1 MDIFQE
7 AFNEATLDLIERLTA
22 ENNHLTRITQADDV
36 LEVAVQLVDSV
47 TGKRLSSL
55 KNFIDKMKSMHGA
68 DYKATKYKK
77 GDQFISVSDYKA
89 LPNKAGW
96 LPVYKIYC
104 KSDDHTVIEY
114 SDNILSIRIHNLSH
128 WDKSR
133 YWATIRAIFGSG
145 LFEFKH
151 RTEPNAK
158 RIYNAAR
165 NTLLRHF
172 YIKRYEWGL
181 ILNPAISEVIHG
193 TLSRMIADNVPSI
206 KRELNTVY
214 LYDSKESQC
223 KIKIY
228 NIEAAKKGRNSQ
240 DPEFRVG
247 DRLKFEITYKHEY
260 FRKHKGL
267 TVNLLTVQNVIA
279 DLLYNDNKRLF
290 DTKLISKLKP
300 QELRDL
306 FTAATVNNRGEFM
319 ELFSD
324 NKTVQIATDKRL
336 TDIEYQI
343 AQLRQTMTDQV
354 AAQDNRM
361 SKLEERM
368 AKLESNNV
376 GYAESKQ
383 DTRKLRSKLSIVK

>member
-1 MDIFQE
+1 MDIIQE

-47 TGKRLSSL
+47 TGKRLCSL
-55 KNFIDKMKSMHGA
+55 TNFIDKMKSIHGA

-133 YWATIRAIFGSG
+133 YWATIRAILGSG

-151 RTEPNAK
+151 RTEPNTK

-165 NTLLRHF
+165 NTLLRNF
-172 YIKRYEWGL
+172 YINRYEWGL
-181 ILNPAISEVIHG
+181 ILNPAISEVIYG
-193 TLSRMIADNVPSI
+193 SLNRMIADNAPGI
-206 KRELNTVY
+206 RRELNTIY
-214 LYDSKESQC
+214 LDDSKYSQC

-228 NIEAAKKGRNSQ
+228 NISSVQKSRNSQ
-240 DPEFRVG
+240 DPEFRAG

-290 DTKLISKLKP
+290 NTHLISKLKP

-306 FTAATVNNRGEFM
+306 HTAATVNNRGEFM

-343 AQLRQTMTDQV
+343 AQLRQTMTDQ
-354 AAQDNRM
+354 ATIQTNQADELE
-361 SKLEERM
+361 KLK
-368 AKLESNNV
+368 AFV
-376 GYAESKQ
+376 GYTESKQ
-383 DTRKLRSKLSIVK
+383 DTRKIRSKLRSI

>member
-55 KNFIDKMKSMHGA
+55 KNFIDKMKSIHGA

-104 KSDDHTVIEY
+104 KNDDHTVIEY

-133 YWATIRAIFGSG
+133 YWATIRALIGSG

-151 RTEPNAK
+151 RTKPNEK
-158 RIYNAAR
+158 RVYNASR
-165 NTLLRHF
+165 QVLRRQF
-172 YIKRYEWGL
+172 YINRYEWGL

-193 TLSRMIADNVPSI
+193 TLNRMIADNVPGI

-240 DPEFRVG
+240 DPEFRTG

-260 FRKHKGL
+260 FRKHKVL
-267 TVNLLTVQNVIA
+267 TVNLLTMQNVIA

-306 FTAATVNNRGEFM
+306 HTAATVNNRGEFM
-319 ELFSD
+319 KLFSD

-336 TDIEYQI
+336 AAIEYQI
-343 AQLRQTMTDQV
+343 EQLKQTMIDQ
-354 AAQDNRM
+354 AAIQANHAD
-361 SKLEERM
+361 EI
-368 AKLESNNV
+368 AKIKAHI
-376 GYAESKQ
+376 GYTESKQ
-383 DTRKLRSKLSIVK
+383 DTRKLRSVK